1 MKWDEVRKS
10 YPDQWVKLQVIN
22 SHTDDSYLYI
32 DEMEVIKPIKNDKSA
47 TLELTKSIGNY
58 LVFHTSHD
66 VIKTKLIKS
75 MGLVRLINKSVDF
88 GG

>member
-1 MKWDEVRKS
+1 MKWDEVRKL

-32 DEMEVIKPIKNDKSA
+32 DEMQVIKPIENDKAA
-47 TLELTKSIGNY
+47 TLELTKSIGKN

-75 MGLVRLINKSVDF
+75 MGLFRLINKSVNF

>member
-1 MKWDEVRKS
+1 MKWDEVRRL

-32 DEMEVIKPIKNDKSA
+32 DEMEVIKPIENDKAA
-47 TLELTKSIGNY
+47 TLELTKSTGNN

-66 VIKTKLIKS
+66 IIKTKLIES
-75 MGLVRLINKSVDF
+75 MRLFRLINKSVDF